1 MSTTSFQFES
11 FTAFSPFSDVGPY
24 RAADYWQLPEGAP
37 YELIRGRFVMSPSP
51 VPRHQIVLMLLAEAF
66 LEIARRSGGIAL
78 CAPMDVVFSDD
89 TILQPD
95 LLYVAQ
101 DRRNIV
107 KRRVEG
113 SPDLVIEIIS
123 GTSRR
128 DRVEKLDLYARYGVA
143 EYWIIDPETDVFEF
157 LVNEGGRFIVHSP
170 ANDRY
175 QSPRL
180 PEVEIQLADFWR
192 EVDQRLPST

>member
-1 MSTTSFQFES
+1 MSTTAFHFES

-51 VPRHQIVLMLLAEAF
+51 VPRHQIVLMLLTEVF
-66 LEIARRSGGIAL
+66 LRIARRSGGIAL
-78 CAPMDVVFSDD
+78 CAPMDVILSDD
-89 TILQPD
+89 TIVQPD
-95 LLYVAQ
+95 LLYVAPQ
-101 DRRNIV
+101 RREIV

-113 SPDLVIEIIS
+113 PPDLVIEIIS
-123 GTSRR
+123 GTTRR

-143 EYWIIDPETDVFEF
+143 EYWIIDPEAQVFEF
-157 LVNEGGRFIVHSP
+157 LINECGRFVVHSP
-170 ANDRY
+170 AHDRY
-175 QSPRL
+175 QSPRR

-192 EVDQRLPST
+192 EVEERLPSE